1 MKPHSCIMKHSQIK
15 KITAVLLSLVLML
28 PVLAALPLETGA
40 ANGLSAAQEQ
50 FLAQMGELASHE
62 MERTRVLASRSHRQF
77 GKAAGDKAPS
87 QKKQTTIS
95 A

>member
-50 FLAQMGELASHE
+50 FLAQMGDI
-62 MERTRVLASRSHRQF
+62 ASRAMQKAASSRQSRSLRQS
-77 GKAAGDKAPS
+77 GKAVGVKAP
-87 QKKQTTIS
+87 
-95 A
+95 

>member
-50 FLAQMGELASHE
+50 FLAQMGDIASRA
-62 MERTRVLASRSHRQF
+62 MQKSRVLASV
-77 GKAAGDKAPS
+77 
-87 QKKQTTIS
+87 TIAQAIWES
-95 A
+95 G